1 MADQGSLPL
10 IAVIGAGGTISS
22 LATDPRDYLD
32 YPETGQKLT
41 TDEVLERIP
50 ELSQFARLISLPFRS
65 VGSSAIGPQDWLR
78 LHRTI
83 TDAVAAEPAI
93 AGFVILHGTATLEET
108 AYFLSLTLAGELPVV
123 VVGAQR
129 PLNTLGSDA
138 VPNAI
143 SAVRVAADPQSRGR
157 GVMVVLNDEIHAAR
171 EVTKGST
178 YRLHAFHSGAFGPI
192 GVADPDGIVYTFSHT
207 TGGTA
212 PAFDIADLTELPR
225 VDVLY
230 SYAGC
235 DGVAVRALVAAGA
248 RGLVSAAFA
257 PGIPAP
263 LEREALVEASR
274 TGVIVVQ
281 STRVGKGRVAR
292 RKWVRDHSWV
302 GAGDLNPQKAR
313 ILLSL
318 GLTVT
323 QDPDEIQTIFD
334 KH

>member
-1 MADQGSLPL
+1 
-10 IAVIGAGGTISS
+10 
-22 LATDPRDYLD
+22 
-32 YPETGQKLT
+32 
-41 TDEVLERIP
+41 
-50 ELSQFARLISLPFRS
+50 
-65 VGSSAIGPQDWLR
+65 
-78 LHRTI
+78 
-83 TDAVAAEPAI
+83 
-93 AGFVILHGTATLEET
+93 
-108 AYFLSLTLAGELPVV
+108 ELPVV

-143 SAVRVAADPQSRGR
+143 NAVRVAADPQSRGR

-192 GVADPDGIVYTFSHT
+192 GVADPDGIVYTYQQKVTDQT
-207 TGGTA
+207 T
-212 PAFDIADLTELPR
+212 PAFDLTDLTELPR

-248 RGLVSAAFA
+248 RGLISAAFA

-263 LEREALVEASR
+263 LAREALVEASR
-274 TGVIVVQ
+274 AGVLVVQ

-292 RKWVRDHSWV
+292 RKWIRDHSWV

-313 ILLSL
+313 ILLAL
-318 GLTVT
+318 ALTVT
-323 QDPDEIQTIFD
+323 QDPDEIQTFFD